1 MNKIQPRKCLDPSY
15 VNLIMNIKLI
25 GHSRGEA
32 ELRTLVSKLTIHFL
46 SVFCFFFLIIIIILN
61 LGMSVLPKYR
71 YRWQK
76 HLLDRYLRF
85 IALHRKLFTECRN

>member
-1 MNKIQPRKCLDPSY
+1 MDPSY

-25 GHSRGEA
+25 GLGHPRAEA
-32 ELRTLVSKLTIHFL
+32 ELRTLVSKLTINFL
-46 SVFCFFFLIIIIILN
+46 SVFLIIILN
-61 LGMSVLPKYR
+61 LGISVLPKYR
-71 YRWQK
+71 YRCQK